1 MENQHLLAGPLLLDL
16 LRGLGHN
23 PITVHVF
30 FGSALRPPA
39 KAPPAKAP
47 PAKAFLN
54 FVEKKEGKGYPEQRL
69 EHLL

>member
-1 MENQHLLAGPLLLDL
+1 MENQHLLAGPALLLDL

-30 FGSALRPPA
+30 LGSALRPPA
-39 KAPPAKAP
+39 KAPPAKP
-47 PAKAFLN
+47 FLN